1 MKKNYVKSSVKV
13 REIDME
19 SLLSTSINGKSPT
32 NLLDNSPTFGG
43 NSNGTQPVGARKNLW
58 SEEEEQ

>member
-13 REIDME
+13 REIYME
-19 SLLSTSINGKSPT
+19 RPLTTSVNGKSPT

-43 NSNGTQPVGARKNLW
+43 NSNSTQPVCARKNMW
-58 SEEEEQ
+58 SEEEE